1 MRSWTGNLP
10 WSAGIYDLC
19 SALVLLQNRQV
30 SISQVSTCKWC
41 VRAQPWASDQ
51 VRRTES
57 SSKSHQAITSFRYH
71 FFTMMYILHFS
82 KYKVIPQGI
91 SLAISQGFLD
101 PSQTSYLKKK
111 LRQSSEKNESH
122 IVVSGI
128 ILPDQELWCQLRD
141 TATVLSNLPARLLSP
156 ETPAH
161 FKVSYLCNSELLYNS
176 SPKVGG
182 WGLMG
187 CLGIFKAWNI
197 NHLMGGGQGAGW
209 GMSVGKKGDAGTGN

>member
-111 LRQSSEKNESH
+111 PETIIRKEW
-122 IVVSGI
+122 IPYSGI
-128 ILPDQELWCQLRD
+128 WDYPARPGAVVPAERHSHSPQQPASKTPVSRD
-141 TATVLSNLPARLLSP
+141 TST
-156 ETPAH
+156 
-161 FKVSYLCNSELLYNS
+161 F
-176 SPKVGG
+176 
-182 WGLMG
+182 
-187 CLGIFKAWNI
+187 
-197 NHLMGGGQGAGW
+197 
-209 GMSVGKKGDAGTGN
+209 